1 MNLTQTFLDFAL
13 LGAEWVLWL
22 LIALSVAS
30 VAVMAE
36 RWLTY
41 RSLANIDADL
51 LQPVDEALA
60 DNDIRKAKQLVQKA
74 ASPGAR
80 LLRRMLQRASHGPKA
95 AATVL
100 EGSVGEERLRLE
112 KRLSF
117 LGTVGSNAPF
127 IGLFGTVLEILR
139 VFALM
144 GEKGVTTGTQAQGIM
159 TGISEALVA
168 TAVGLLVAIPAVVAY
183 NAGNRRVKRLMSQAN
198 HLAHLALAH
207 LERTDPSTLDKD
219 ED

>member
-51 LQPVDEALA
+51 MQPVDEALA
-60 DNDIRKAKQLVQKA
+60 DNDLRKAKQLVQKES
-74 ASPGAR
+74 SPGAR

-100 EGSVGEERLRLE
+100 EGSVGGERLRLE

-144 GEKGVTTGTQAQGIM
+144 GEKGVTSGTQAQGIM

-183 NAGNRRVKRLMSQAN
+183 NAGNRRVKHLMSQAN

-207 LERTDPSTLDKD
+207 MERTDLKESN
-219 ED
+219 

>member
-41 RSLANIDADL
+41 RSLAHVDADL
-51 LQPVDEALA
+51 VQPVDEALA
-60 DNDIRKAKQLVQKA
+60 DNDLRKAKQVVQNAK
-74 ASPGAR
+74 SPGGR
-80 LLRRMLQRASHGPKA
+80 LLQRMLKRSSHGPKA

-100 EGSVGEERLRLE
+100 EGSMGQERLRLE
-112 KRLSF
+112 RRLSF

-139 VFALM
+139 VFAHL
-144 GEKGVTTGTQAQGIM
+144 GEQGVATGTQAQGVM

-183 NAGNRRVKRLMSQAN
+183 NMGNRRVKALMAQAN

-207 LERTDPSTLDKD
+207 LERSDLQGSK
-219 ED
+219 

>member
-36 RWLTY
+36 RWLVY
-41 RSLANIDADL
+41 RSLSNVDANL
-51 LQPVDEALA
+51 MQPLDEALA
-60 DNDIRKAKQLVQKA
+60 DNDLRKAKQLVQNES
-74 ASPGAR
+74 SPGAR
-80 LLRRMLQRASHGPKA
+80 LLRRMLLRSSHGPKA

-100 EGSVGEERLRLE
+100 EGSMSEERLRLE

-144 GEKGVTTGTQAQGIM
+144 GEKGVSSGTQAQEIM
-159 TGISEALVA
+159 SGISEALVA

-183 NAGNRRVKRLMSQAN
+183 NLCNRRVKTLMSQAN

-207 LERTDPSTLDKD
+207 LERKD
-219 ED
+219 LKESA